1 MSSRIFQLLLVA
13 GLLTGT
19 AWAANDPFVGQWK
32 LNPSRSKLTDEMKVT
47 KVGQDKY
54 AFDFGGGQSETVVVD
69 GTDQPGY
76 ADTTL
81 SVAAEG
87 LNWKVIRK
95 KDGRMVLTATW
106 TLSKDGNA
114 LTDDFTSFG
123 QDGSPSNVK
132 YVYKRTAG
140 GGSGFAGNWV
150 STSEVVNS
158 VFTLQIS
165 AYESD
170 GLSFTGPG
178 GTTNVTFD
186 GKSAR
191 RLDANT
197 LQRIARYDGKI
208 TQTKQYRLSPD
219 LKTLT
224 ITTHTVG
231 HTAPNIFVFE
241 RQ

>member
-1 MSSRIFQLLLVA
+1 MSSRIFQSLLVA
-13 GLLTGT
+13 ALLAGRS
-19 AWAANDPFVGQWK
+19 WAANDPFVGQWK

-47 KVGQDKY
+47 KVDQDKY
-54 AFDFGGGQSETVVVD
+54 AFDFGGGQPETVVID

-87 LNWKVIRK
+87 PNWKVIRK

-106 TLSKDGNA
+106 TLSKDGHS

-132 YVYKRTAG
+132 FVYQRTAG
-140 GGSGFAGNWV
+140 DGSGFAGNWV
-150 STSEVVNS
+150 SRSEAVNS
-158 VFTLQIS
+158 VFMLQIS
-165 AYESD
+165 PFEGD
-170 GLSFTGPG
+170 GLSFTAAG
-178 GTTNVTFD
+178 GTTNVKFD

-191 RLDANT
+191 RLNASAMERI
-197 LQRIARYDGKI
+197 QRYEGKPI
-208 TQTKQYRLSPD
+208 QTKQYKLSPD
-219 LKTLT
+219 FKTLT
-224 ITTHTVG
+224 ITTYVVG
-231 HTAPNIFVFE
+231 HTLPNISVFE

>member
-1 MSSRIFQLLLVA
+1 MSSRICQLLLVA
-13 GLLTGT
+13 GLLAGT
-19 AWAANDPFVGQWK
+19 SWAANDPFVGQWK

-54 AFDFGGGQSETVVVD
+54 AFDFGGGQPETIVVD

-87 LNWKVIRK
+87 PNWKVIRK
-95 KDGRMVLTATW
+95 KDGRTVITATW
-106 TLSKDGNA
+106 ALSKDGHS

-123 QDGSPSNVK
+123 PDGSPSNVK
-132 YVYKRTAG
+132 FVYKRAAG

-150 STSEVVNS
+150 STSEEVNS

-165 AYESD
+165 PYEGD
-170 GLSFTGPG
+170 GLSFAGAG
-178 GTTNVTFD
+178 GTTNVKFD

-191 RLDANT
+191 RLNASA
-197 LQRIARYDGKI
+197 LERIQRYKGKI
-208 TQTKQYRLSPD
+208 IQTKQYKLSPD

-231 HTAPNIFVFE
+231 HTAPNVFVFE

>member
-1 MSSRIFQLLLVA
+1 MLSRIFRLLLVA

-19 AWAANDPFVGQWK
+19 SWAANDPFVGQWK

-47 KVGQDKY
+47 KVAQNKY
-54 AFDFGGGQSETVVVD
+54 AFDFGGGNPETVVVN
-69 GTDQPGY
+69 GTDQPGN
-76 ADTTL
+76 AGSTL

-87 LNWKVIRK
+87 PNWKVSRK
-95 KDGRMVLTATW
+95 TGGRISITATW
-106 TLSKDGNA
+106 TLSKDGNS
-114 LTDDFTSFG
+114 LTDDFTSFD
-123 QDGSPSNVK
+123 QDGSPSSVK

-140 GGSGFAGNWV
+140 GGSGFAGTWV

-165 AYESD
+165 PYESD
-170 GLSFTGPG
+170 GLSFAGAG
-178 GTTNVTFD
+178 GTTNVKFD

-191 RLDANT
+191 RLNASA
-197 LQRIARYDGKI
+197 LERIQRDKGKI
-208 TQTKQYRLSPD
+208 TQTKQYKLSPD

-224 ITTHTVG
+224 ITARTVG

>member
-13 GLLTGT
+13 GLLIGT

-47 KVGQDKY
+47 KVGQEKY

-87 LNWKVIRK
+87 PNWKVIRK

-106 TLSKDGNA
+106 TLSKDGNS

-140 GGSGFAGNWV
+140 GGPSFAGNWV

-165 AYESD
+165 PYESD
-170 GLSFTGPG
+170 GLSFAGAG
-178 GTTNVTFD
+178 GTTNVKFD

-191 RLDANT
+191 RLNASALET
-197 LQRIARYDGKI
+197 IQRDKGKI
-208 TQTKQYRLSPD
+208 IQTKQYKLSPD
-219 LKTLT
+219 LNTLT

-231 HTAPNIFVFE
+231 HTVPNIFVFE

>member
-1 MSSRIFQLLLVA
+1 MSCRIFQLLLVS

-19 AWAANDPFVGQWK
+19 SWAADDPFVGQWK
-32 LNPSRSKLTDEMKVT
+32 LDPSQSKLTDEMRVT

-54 AFDFGGGQSETVVVD
+54 AFDFGGGQPETIVVN
-69 GTDQPGY
+69 GTDQLGF

-87 LNWKVIRK
+87 PNWKVIRK
-95 KDGRMVLTATW
+95 KDGRTVIAATW
-106 TLSKDGNA
+106 TLSKDGHS

-123 QDGSPSNVK
+123 EDGTPSNVK
-132 YVYKRTAG
+132 FVYKRAAG

-150 STSEVVNS
+150 STSEQVNS

-165 AYESD
+165 PYEGD
-170 GLSFTGPG
+170 GLSFAGAG
-178 GTTNVTFD
+178 GTTNVKFD

-191 RLDANT
+191 RLNAST
-197 LQRIARYDGKI
+197 LERIQKYKDKI
-208 TQTKQYRLSPD
+208 IQTKQYKLSAD

-231 HTAPNIFVFE
+231 HTAPNVFVLE

>member
-13 GLLTGT
+13 GLLTET
-19 AWAANDPFVGQWK
+19 SWAADDPFVGQWK
-32 LNPSRSKLTDEMKVT
+32 LNPSQSKLTDEMKVT
-47 KVGQDKY
+47 KVGQEKY

-87 LNWKVIRK
+87 PNWKVTRK

-106 TLSKDGNA
+106 TLSKDGNS

-140 GGSGFAGNWV
+140 GGPSFAGNWV
-150 STSEVVNS
+150 STSEEVNS
-158 VFTLQIS
+158 VITLQITP
-165 AYESD
+165 YEGD
-170 GLSFTGPG
+170 GLSFTGAS
-178 GTTNVTFD
+178 GTTNVKFD
-186 GKSAR
+186 GESAR
-191 RLDANT
+191 RLNASV
-197 LQRIARYDGKI
+197 LERIERYQGKI
-208 TQTKQYRLSPD
+208 IQTKQYKLSTD

-231 HTAPNIFVFE
+231 HTMPNVFVFE

>member
-13 GLLTGT
+13 GLLIGT

-32 LNPSRSKLTDEMKVT
+32 LNPFRSKLTDEMKVT
-47 KVGQDKY
+47 NVGQDKY
-54 AFDFGGGQSETVVVD
+54 AFDFGGGQPETVVVD

-87 LNWKVIRK
+87 PNWKVIRK

-106 TLSKDGNA
+106 TLSKDGNS

-165 AYESD
+165 PYESD
-170 GLSFTGPG
+170 GLSFAGAG
-178 GTTNVTFD
+178 GTTNVKFD

-191 RLDANT
+191 RLNASA
-197 LQRIARYDGKI
+197 LERIQRDKGKI
-208 TQTKQYRLSPD
+208 IQTKQYKLSPD

-231 HTAPNIFVFE
+231 HTVPNIFVFE